1 MSTPQQQDTL
11 VISDAADKPQKWR
24 ALLRSRQVWIGFL
37 AGIVIL
43 IAAITSAPGRDFL
56 LPTGVCLMVTL
67 AYVNGANDVSKAIA
81 TLVGSGVT
89 NYRRAILWGT
99 RCTGLGSLCS
109 ALLASALIG
118 TFTKGFIDTSVR
130 QTELFALAAVL
141 GAILWV
147 FLANRTGLPV
157 STTHSITGSLVI
169 VGAFAFGAT
178 HIQWST
184 LLQKVVLPL
193 LLSPFLALVLSLL
206 AYLLIRVTLRR
217 APQAVLNGL
226 HWLSSGTASFARGL
240 NDTPKIVALGVAF
253 YLITNR
259 SATYQAPFWLFALVA
274 LGMVIGSFVGG
285 GKVTRTLAE
294 KVTKMDHIEGFSA
307 NLTTAVLVAWASNLG
322 LPVSTTHVSS
332 GAIIGIGV
340 RKGIS
345 TINWKVVRD
354 MALAW
359 VVTLPGAGLLG
370 LVCFVALQAI
380 HGW

>member
-11 VISDAADKPQKWR
+11 VISDAAGKPQKWR

-130 QTELFALAAVL
+130 QTELFALAVLL

-307 NLTTAVLVAWASNLG
+307 NLTTAVLVAGASNLG

>member
-11 VISDAADKPQKWR
+11 VIADAAGKPQKWR
-24 ALLRSRQVWIGFL
+24 ALLRSRQVWIGFF
-37 AGIVIL
+37 AAIVIL

-56 LPTGVCLMVTL
+56 LPAGVCLMVAL

-99 RCTGLGSLCS
+99 ICTGLGSLCS

-118 TFTKGFIDTSVR
+118 TFTKGFIDTSVQ
-130 QTELFALAAVL
+130 QTELFALAVLL

-147 FLANRTGLPV
+147 FLATRTGLPV

-193 LLSPFLALVLSLL
+193 LLSPFLALVLSLF
-206 AYLLIRVTLRR
+206 AYLLIRLTLRR
-217 APQAVLNGL
+217 APQAVSNGL

-294 KVTKMDHIEGFSA
+294 KVTRMDHTEGFSA
-307 NLTTAVLVAWASNLG
+307 NLTTAVLVAGASNLG

-340 RKGIS
+340 RKGVS

-359 VVTLPGAGLLG
+359 VVTLPCAGLLG
-370 LVCFVALQAI
+370 LVCFVALQVV
-380 HGW
+380 HG